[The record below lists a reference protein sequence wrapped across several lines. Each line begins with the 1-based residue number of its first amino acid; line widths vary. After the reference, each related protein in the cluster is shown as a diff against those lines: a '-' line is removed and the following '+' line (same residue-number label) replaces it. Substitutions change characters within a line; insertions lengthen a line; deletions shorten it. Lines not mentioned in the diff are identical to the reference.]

1 MLPAAVVCAPGLVVN
16 VAVGAVRSIV
26 TEFEETAAAK
36 FPAVSR
42 SVEALS
48 DKTPVES
55 VQLVSVIV

>member
-1 MLPAAVVCAPGLVVN
+1 MLLSEDVYAPGFVVN
-16 VAVGAVRSIV
+16 VAVGTVRSMI
-26 TEFEETAAAK
+26 TEFEDTAAAK